1 MTPRRRIPFHLTYPL
16 QRTVRAAPALC
27 PGRVLL
33 LWVPLG
39 QSPSLRLLRRRHEA
53 GFVRRLLRYYGTVRL
68 PLPVHHRR
76 MLKVSDYDRLTGQR
90 LCPPSEGK
98 MEDGQDERER
108 VETAGRS
115 GAGAGGVA
123 EQRGG
128 GGGAGDIGAA
138 DAPSAGTGWRIGA
151 QRGAARQHG
160 ARAGESG
167 GEQVRARV
175 VELRLDKYT

>member
-1 MTPRRRIPFHLTYPL
+1 MAGGRPPL
-16 QRTVRAAPALC
+16 LPEGLHD
-27 PGRVLL
+27 
-33 LWVPLG
+33 
-39 QSPSLRLLRRRHEA
+39 RLSACHPHSVA
-53 GFVRRLLRYYGTVRL
+53 TDAFIH
-68 PLPVHHRR
+68 PLPHSVVGEV
-76 MLKVSDYDRLTGQR
+76 LKVSDYDRLTGQR

-167 GEQVRARV
+167 GGAGTGPSGGTAVG
-175 VELRLDKYT
+175 